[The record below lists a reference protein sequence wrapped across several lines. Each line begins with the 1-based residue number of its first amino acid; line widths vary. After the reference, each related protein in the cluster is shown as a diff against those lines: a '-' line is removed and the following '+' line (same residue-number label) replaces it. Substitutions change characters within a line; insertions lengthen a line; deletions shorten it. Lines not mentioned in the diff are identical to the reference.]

1 MAEQNRAEQSMT
13 EHTKRNQTMAL
24 PPPPE
29 LEAPFEFE
37 EAAITTLSSSYSLSS
52 VGSSNLQTGQEFREL
67 NQGTMQ
73 SP

>member
-1 MAEQNRAEQSMT
+1 MAGEKGAEENGT
-13 EHTKRNQTMAL
+13 EHTQRNQTMVL

-29 LEAPFEFE
+29 LEAPLEFE
-37 EAAITTLSSSYSLSS
+37 EAALTTLSSSYSLSS
-52 VGSSNLQTGQEFREL
+52 VGSSNLQTGQEFLEL